1 MNKIKNF
8 INWKGLI
15 LGIIVFLLFYF
26 SSYFQLI
33 PIILLNWDIRSITE
47 SQNVMLSTFSNIV
60 LLLILFLIFRKDIIK
75 EWKKFKSNFLENID
89 TGIKYWLVGL
99 AIMMGSNI
107 IINIVMNLGQAANE
121 QAVQQMISALPWLMF
136 INAGI
141 IAPCTEEL
149 IFRKSFRKAF
159 PNKWLFILISALVF
173 GSLHVVTSMT
183 SPIELLY
190 IIPYGALGGAFA
202 YMYQKTD
209 TIFTSIAMHM
219 FHNSALILLSIFL
232 FYFYT
237 TLYIN
242 IKEY

>member
-75 EWKKFKSNFLENID
+75 EWKKFKLNFLENID

-107 IINIVMNLGQAANE
+107 IINILMNLGQAANE

-219 FHNSALILLSIFL
+219 FHNSALILLSIL
-232 FYFYT
+232 V
-237 TLYIN
+237 
-242 IKEY
+242 

>member
-26 SSYFQLI
+26 SAYLQLI

-60 LLLILFLIFRKDIIK
+60 LLLILFLIFSKDIIK

-219 FHNSALILLSIFL
+219 FHNSALILLSIL
-232 FYFYT
+232 V
-237 TLYIN
+237 
-242 IKEY
+242 

>member
-1 MNKIKNF
+1 MNKVKNF

-33 PIILLNWDIRSITE
+33 PIILLNWNIRTITE
-47 SQNVMLSTFSNIV
+47 SQNVILSTFSNII

-219 FHNSALILLSIFL
+219 FHNSALILLSIL
-232 FYFYT
+232 V
-237 TLYIN
+237 
-242 IKEY
+242 

>member
-1 MNKIKNF
+1 MNKVKNF

-159 PNKWLFILISALVF
+159 PNKWLFVLISALVF

-209 TIFTSIAMHM
+209 TIFTSIAMHI
-219 FHNSALILLSIFL
+219 FHNSALILLSIL
-232 FYFYT
+232 V
-237 TLYIN
+237 
-242 IKEY
+242 

>member
-159 PNKWLFILISALVF
+159 PNKWLFVFISALVF

-209 TIFTSIAMHM
+209 TIFTSITMHM
-219 FHNSALILLSIFL
+219 FHNSALILLSIL
-232 FYFYT
+232 V
-237 TLYIN
+237 
-242 IKEY
+242 

>member
-89 TGIKYWLVGL
+89 TGIKYWLAGL

-159 PNKWLFILISALVF
+159 PNKWLFVLISALVF

-219 FHNSALILLSIFL
+219 FHNSALILLSIL
-232 FYFYT
+232 V
-237 TLYIN
+237 
-242 IKEY
+242 

>member
-159 PNKWLFILISALVF
+159 PNKWLFVFISALVF

-219 FHNSALILLSIFL
+219 FHNSALILLSIL
-232 FYFYT
+232 V
-237 TLYIN
+237 
-242 IKEY
+242 

>member
-75 EWKKFKSNFLENID
+75 EWKNFKSNFLENID

-219 FHNSALILLSIFL
+219 FHNSALILLSIL
-232 FYFYT
+232 V
-237 TLYIN
+237 
-242 IKEY
+242 

>member
-8 INWKGLI
+8 INWKDLI

-219 FHNSALILLSIFL
+219 FHNSALILLSIL
-232 FYFYT
+232 V
-237 TLYIN
+237 
-242 IKEY
+242 

>member
-141 IAPCTEEL
+141 VAPCTEEL

-219 FHNSALILLSIFL
+219 FHNSALILLSIL
-232 FYFYT
+232 V
-237 TLYIN
+237 
-242 IKEY
+242 

>member
-159 PNKWLFILISALVF
+159 PNKWLFVLISALVF

-209 TIFTSIAMHM
+209 TIFTSIAMHI
-219 FHNSALILLSIFL
+219 FHNSALILLSIL
-232 FYFYT
+232 V
-237 TLYIN
+237 
-242 IKEY
+242 

>member
-75 EWKKFKSNFLENID
+75 EWKKFKLNFLENID

-136 INAGI
+136 INAGV

-159 PNKWLFILISALVF
+159 PNKWLFVLISALVF

-219 FHNSALILLSIFL
+219 FHNSALILLSIL
-232 FYFYT
+232 V
-237 TLYIN
+237 
-242 IKEY
+242 

>member
-209 TIFTSIAMHM
+209 TIFTSIAMHI
-219 FHNSALILLSIFL
+219 FHNSALILLSIL
-232 FYFYT
+232 V
-237 TLYIN
+237 
-242 IKEY
+242 

>member
-1 MNKIKNF
+1 MNKVKNF
-8 INWKGLI
+8 INWKDLI

-33 PIILLNWDIRSITE
+33 PIILLNWNIRTITE
-47 SQNVMLSTFSNIV
+47 SQNVILSTFSNII

-136 INAGI
+136 INAGV

-219 FHNSALILLSIFL
+219 FHNSALILLSIL
-232 FYFYT
+232 V
-237 TLYIN
+237 
-242 IKEY
+242 

>member
-159 PNKWLFILISALVF
+159 PNKWLFVLISALVF

-202 YMYQKTD
+202 YMYQKQ
-209 TIFTSIAMHM
+209 ILSLHQSQCICSIIQH
-219 FHNSALILLSIFL
+219 
-232 FYFYT
+232 
-237 TLYIN
+237 
-242 IKEY
+242 

>member
-159 PNKWLFILISALVF
+159 PNKWLFVFISALIF

-209 TIFTSIAMHM
+209 TIFTSITMHM
-219 FHNSALILLSIFL
+219 FHNSALILLSIL
-232 FYFYT
+232 V
-237 TLYIN
+237 
-242 IKEY
+242 

>member
-107 IINIVMNLGQAANE
+107 IINILMNLGQAANE

-159 PNKWLFILISALVF
+159 PNKWLFVFISALVF

-219 FHNSALILLSIFL
+219 FHNSALILLSIL
-232 FYFYT
+232 V
-237 TLYIN
+237 
-242 IKEY
+242 

>member
-75 EWKKFKSNFLENID
+75 EWKKFKLNFLENID

-209 TIFTSIAMHM
+209 TIFTSITMHM
-219 FHNSALILLSIFL
+219 FHNSALILLSIL
-232 FYFYT
+232 V
-237 TLYIN
+237 
-242 IKEY
+242 

>member
-47 SQNVMLSTFSNIV
+47 SQNVILSTFSNIV

-159 PNKWLFILISALVF
+159 PNKWLFVLISALVF

-219 FHNSALILLSIFL
+219 FHNSALILLSIL
-232 FYFYT
+232 V
-237 TLYIN
+237 
-242 IKEY
+242 